1 MQKVKADAKAAVQQG
16 KVKTKRGRY
25 YLTDVKSNW
34 QLYVMV
40 LLPVIWIIMFRYCPM
55 YGIQIAFKNYM
66 PVKGITGSEWV
77 GLKHFTRF
85 VKSSQFL
92 MITKNTL
99 AISLYQIVLTV
110 TLPIILAIGLNY
122 VKNERF
128 KKSVQMVSYL
138 PHFISVVILVSMI
151 NLIFNT
157 QSGIVNNIIFAM
169 TGQKVNILGL
179 SKYFRHLF
187 VWSEVWQ
194 SNGWNSIL
202 YIAALAGVDPQLHEA
217 AKIDG
222 ANKWGRIYHI
232 DLASI
237 MPTIAIMT
245 IMSMGSILTVSF
257 DKMFLMQNTTNLKIS
272 EVFSTYEY
280 KTGVGGGVANYSYSS
295 AIGLMASSVTFVLI
309 IFTNKV
315 SKKLSDTGLW

>member
-1 MQKVKADAKAAVQQG
+1 MAKAAE
-16 KVKTKRGRY
+16 KSEFIKTKKMKERY
-25 YLTDVKSNW
+25 YLTDLKSNW

-40 LLPVIWIIMFRYCPM
+40 LLPLIWIIMFRYMPM
-55 YGIQIAFKNYM
+55 YGMQIAFKNYL
-66 PVKGITGSEWV
+66 PTQGIIGSEWV
-77 GLKHFTRF
+77 GFKHFVRF
-85 VKSSQFL
+85 LKSSQFL

-99 AISLYQIVLTV
+99 AISVYSIVLTV
-110 TLPIILAIGLNY
+110 TLPIVLAIGLNY
-122 VKNERF
+122 IRHNRF
-128 KKSVQMVSYL
+128 KKTVQMMSYL
-138 PHFISVVILVSMI
+138 PHFISVVIIVSML
-151 NLIFNT
+151 NLMFNT
-157 QSGIVNNIIFAM
+157 QSGIINNLIFLL
-169 TGQKVNILGL
+169 TGEKINILGL

-187 VWSEVWQ
+187 VWSGVWQ
-194 SNGWNSIL
+194 SNGWNSVL

-222 ANKWGRIYHI
+222 ANKWKRICHV
-232 DLASI
+232 DLPSI

-245 IMSMGSILTVSF
+245 IMSIGSILSVSF
-257 DKMFLMQNTTNLKIS
+257 DKVFLMQNTTNLKIS

-309 IFTNKV
+309 VAANKI

>member
-1 MQKVKADAKAAVQQG
+1 
-16 KVKTKRGRY
+16 
-25 YLTDVKSNW
+25 
-34 QLYVMV
+34 
-40 LLPVIWIIMFRYCPM
+40 
-55 YGIQIAFKNYM
+55 
-66 PVKGITGSEWV
+66 
-77 GLKHFTRF
+77 
-85 VKSSQFL
+85 

-138 PHFISVVILVSMI
+138 PHFISAVILVSMI

-222 ANKWGRIYHI
+222 ANKWRRIYHI

-237 MPTIAIMT
+237 MPTIAIIT
-245 IMSMGSILTVSF
+245 TMSMGSILTVSF

>member
-1 MQKVKADAKAAVQQG
+1 MAKAAENIKTTKIKG
-16 KVKTKRGRY
+16 KKERY
-25 YLTDVKSNW
+25 YLTDLKSNW
-34 QLYVMV
+34 QLYAMV
-40 LLPVIWIIMFRYCPM
+40 LLPLIWIIMFRYMPM
-55 YGIQIAFKNYM
+55 YGVQIAFKNYT
-66 PVKGITGSEWV
+66 PTKGIIGSEWA
-77 GLKHFTRF
+77 GFKHFIRF
-85 VKSSQFL
+85 LKSSQFL

-99 AISLYQIVLTV
+99 AISIYQIALTV

-122 VKNERF
+122 IRHNRF
-128 KKSVQMVSYL
+128 KKTVQMVSYL
-138 PHFISVVILVSMI
+138 PHFISVVIIVSMV

-157 QSGIVNNIIFAM
+157 QSGIVNNVIFAL
-169 TGQKVNILGL
+169 TGKKVNILGL

-187 VWSEVWQ
+187 VWSGVWQ

-222 ANKWGRIYHI
+222 ANKWKRIYHVDI
-232 DLASI
+232 PSI
-237 MPTIAIMT
+237 IPTIAIMT
-245 IMSMGSILTVSF
+245 IMSMGSILSVSF
-257 DKMFLMQNTTNLKIS
+257 DKAFLMQNTTNLKIS

-295 AIGLMASSVTFVLI
+295 AIGLMASGVTFVLI
-309 IFTNKV
+309 IITNKI

>member
-92 MITKNTL
+92 MINKNTL

-110 TLPIILAIGLNY
+110 KLPIILAIGLNY

-222 ANKWGRIYHI
+222 ANKWRRIYHI